1 MYNILTD
8 LNLEFYCLIK
18 RKIIKN
24 NLKKLMIIKNY
35 YIFAIQICHYESNM
49 GKVII
54 IRQY

>member
-1 MYNILTD
+1 M
-8 LNLEFYCLIK
+8 
-18 RKIIKN
+18 
-24 NLKKLMIIKNY
+24 MIIKNY